1 MEIFV
6 NSKRYIKNISNF
18 LIDICK
24 ELSLVLWVTF
34 VFMLI
39 LWSYIQSEYSISQHQ
54 ELDLY
59 EQVSISQEMEYEKFF
74 VEFDDYKI

>member
-59 EQVSISQEMEYEKFF
+59 EQVSISQEMEDEKFF